1 MGNHHRSKRVTE
13 CVYCGNSKRHEAR
26 GLCKCCYNHIRE
38 GRVQG
43 VTLNNFP
50 LIGQYHGVTY
60 LDPEP
65 MRAGNDA
72 ARMRRLFDLR
82 FIPNR
87 EAS

>member
-1 MGNHHRSKRVTE
+1 MGNHHRSRRVTE
-13 CVYCGNSKRHEAR
+13 CLYCGNSKRHEAR

-43 VTLNNFP
+43 VT
-50 LIGQYHGVTY
+50 Y

-65 MRAGNDA
+65 MRAGNEA
-72 ARMRRLFDLR
+72 ARMRRLFDPR